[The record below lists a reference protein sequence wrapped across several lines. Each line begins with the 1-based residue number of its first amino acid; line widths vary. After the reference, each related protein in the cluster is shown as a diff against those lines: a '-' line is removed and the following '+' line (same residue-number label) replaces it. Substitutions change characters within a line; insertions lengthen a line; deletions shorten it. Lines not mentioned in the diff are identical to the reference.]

1 MNIPTRSNAKLK
13 AVHGAVE
20 THIEL
25 AALWEAS
32 NVMAVKRLGMSD
44 HGPTHVAIVANM
56 ALKILRNLVG
66 AGVVPSV
73 VTDWEFD
80 NDDAEVIVFL
90 GSILHDLG
98 NSVHR
103 DLHDDLGVALARD
116 ILAEI
121 LRHAYI
127 DRRVVQIM
135 MTETLHAMV
144 AHDVGVSVH
153 TVEGGVVRISDGLD
167 MKKGRARI
175 AFESGT
181 ADIFK
186 VSGMAVEEIT
196 VLPATSEKPVRVE
209 IIMNDAAGIFQVDYL
224 LKKKIQG
231 SKLESYVEIIA
242 KMSEGAGG
250 VRLIDTY
257 RLA

>member
-1 MNIPTRSNAKLK
+1 MNIPARNNQKLK
-13 AVHGAVE
+13 SVHAAVE
-20 THIEL
+20 GHIEL
-25 AALWEAS
+25 AALWEAC
-32 NVMAVKRLGMSD
+32 NTMAVKRLGMSD

-56 ALKILRNLVG
+56 ALKILRNLLG
-66 AGVVPSV
+66 AGIVPSV
-73 VTDWEFD
+73 VSDWEFE
-80 NDDAEVIVFL
+80 NHDAEVIVFL
-90 GSILHDLG
+90 GALLHDLG

-103 DLHDDLGVALARD
+103 DLHDDMGVTLARFILPD
-116 ILAEI
+116 LLAE
-121 LRHAYI
+121 AYP
-127 DRRVVQIM
+127 DRRIRQIM
-135 MTETLHAMV
+135 MTETFHAMV

-186 VSGMAVEEIT
+186 VSGMAVEAVT
-196 VLPATSEKPVRVE
+196 VLPATPDKPVRVE
-209 IIMNDAAGIFQVDYL
+209 ILMNDAAGIFQVDAL

-231 SKLESYVEIIA
+231 SRLEAYVEIIA
-242 KMSEGAGG
+242 KMTEDSGG
-250 VRLIDTY
+250 ERLIDTY